1 MKNVDFPIGKAV
13 WFSCVQVE
21 LARKAAS
28 NGGSQSN
35 LIEKHPGQECSAGM
49 LAKDHRDAS
58 ASLA

>member
-28 NGGSQSN
+28 NGDSQSN
-35 LIEKHPGQECSAGM
+35 LIETRPDQGCSARMFRGNV
-49 LAKDHRDAS
+49 
-58 ASLA
+58 